1 MRSIGGAVLAA
12 LLLAPVLMPMPA
24 AAACKVQKLLELP
37 VTMVARRP
45 MVTAQL
51 RGQDMRFIL
60 DSGAFYSTISR
71 ATAVEFGLRVSPM
84 PPQFRIK
91 GVGGDATVGATDTRD
106 FALGGVAIP
115 KVSFIV
121 GGSDTG
127 TAGLLGQNILGLMDV
142 EYDLPH
148 GVVRLMKTT
157 DCARTNLAYWAG
169 DRPVTLLPLDRQEE
183 SNFRPHTIATVELN
197 GRRIHALFDT
207 GAQTSLLSLKVAKE
221 IGVSPTS
228 PGVVP
233 AGMGGGLGSR
243 QVRSWYAP
251 FERIDLGGEVIPKPK
266 IHIADVDFGKADM
279 LVGVDFFLTHRVFVS
294 NAARRMYFTY
304 EGGPVFGLTPSGAR
318 GDDGKAIDLTDK
330 ADAPTDAAG
339 YSRRGAVF
347 LSNRR
352 VAEALADFDK
362 ACAMA
367 PNEGRYFHQR
377 AMAKLADR
385 QMLPALADLDRAI
398 TLSPGDAEGRLTRA
412 SLRLAG
418 GDREGTK
425 ADLAAADAALAPSA
439 NGRLAMGDMYNRLD
453 MPAAAATSYEQW
465 LRDRRQDGK
474 RGGALN
480 GRCWALGMLN
490 RDLDKALADCNAAVK
505 LSPGNASYLDS
516 RALVQLRR
524 GDLAAAL
531 ADYDSALKA
540 NPRLAWSL
548 YARSIVAAK
557 LGRTAEARANRAAA
571 LAINMR
577 VGERAKLMGLE

>member
-1 MRSIGGAVLAA
+1 MRSTMGAVLASM
-12 LLLAPVLMPMPA
+12 LLAPVPA
-24 AAACKVQKLLELP
+24 VAACKVSRILELP
-37 VTMVARRP
+37 VTMAGRRP

-51 RGQDMRFIL
+51 GGRDVRFIL

-71 ATAVEFGLRVSPM
+71 ANAAEFGLKVSAM
-84 PPQFRIK
+84 PPQFRVK
-91 GVGGDATVGATDTRD
+91 GIGGDSTVGAAVTRD
-106 FALGGVAIP
+106 FTLGGVAIP
-115 KVSFIV
+115 KISFIV

-127 TAGLLGQNILGLMDV
+127 TAGLLGQNVLGLADV

-157 DCARTNLAYWAG
+157 DCGKANLAYWAG
-169 DRPVTLLPLDRQEE
+169 DKPMTILPLIEQAH
-183 SNFRPHTIATVELN
+183 SNFNPHTIATVELN
-197 GRRIHALFDT
+197 GRKIRALFDT
-207 GAQTSLLSLKVAKE
+207 GAQTSLLSLEIAKQL
-221 IGVSPTS
+221 GVTPTS
-228 PGVVP
+228 PGVMP

-251 FERIDLGGEVIPKPK
+251 FDRIDLGGEVIPKPK
-266 IHIADVDFGKADM
+266 IHIAEIDLGRADL

-294 NAARRMYFTY
+294 NATNRMFFTY
-304 EGGPVFGLTPSGAR
+304 EGGPVFGLTPTGAR
-318 GDDGKAIDLTDK
+318 DVAGKAIDLTDK
-330 ADAPTDAAG
+330 TAQPTDAAG
-339 YSRRGAVF
+339 YSRRGAVL

-352 VAEALADFDK
+352 VAEALADLDK
-362 ACAMA
+362 AVAIA
-367 PNEGRYFHQR
+367 PDEGRYFHQR
-377 AMAKLADR
+377 AMARLADR

-398 TLSPGDAEGRLTRA
+398 TLSPTDAEARLTRA
-412 SLRLAG
+412 SLRIAG

-439 NGRLAMGDMYNRLD
+439 NGRLALGDMYNRLD

-465 LRDRRQDGK
+465 LRDRRNDGR

-480 GRCWALGMLN
+480 GRCWALGMLG

-516 RALVQLRR
+516 RGLVQLRR
-524 GDLAAAL
+524 GELAAAL
-531 ADYDSALKA
+531 ADYDAALKA

-571 LAINMR
+571 LAINTR